1 MKAQDNRQAPS
12 KKEQT
17 SKVITFNFSEQKV
30 KVRTLM
36 ENGEIYFVGSDV
48 TKTLGYKNSRKALND
63 HCKGVTKRDILTKGG
78 KQAMNVILEGD
89 VFRLIINSKL
99 PSAQKFE
106 SWVMDEVLPTLRKKG
121 YYAMHRPVDDFID
134 ARDVPFYTKKI
145 NNYNVRCVDINNTIW
160 VVVNDINKSIH
171 SSTSSNQ
178 VAKKL
183 NAKQKLAIKV
193 WLYGNTHPAWC
204 TNQLGVQLILAGSR
218 KFQDVSQLTL
228 GL

>member
-1 MKAQDNRQAPS
+1 MNGKKNRPAPS
-12 KKEQT
+12 KNEQT
-17 SKVITFNFSEQKV
+17 SEVITFNFSEQKV

-36 ENGEIYFVGSDV
+36 DNGEIYFVGSDV
-48 TKTLGYKNSRKALND
+48 AKTLGYKNPRKALND

-78 KQAMNVILEGD
+78 KQVMNVILEGD

-121 YYAMHRPVDDFID
+121 YYAMHRPIDDFVD
-134 ARDVPFYTKKI
+134 ARDIPFYTKQI
-145 NNYNVRCVDINNTIW
+145 NGYSVRCIELNNTIW
-160 VVVNDINKSIH
+160 VVVNDVNKSIH

-204 TNQLGVQLILAGSR
+204 TNQLGLQLILAGSR
-218 KFQDVSQLTL
+218 KLQDANQLKL
-228 GL
+228 AL